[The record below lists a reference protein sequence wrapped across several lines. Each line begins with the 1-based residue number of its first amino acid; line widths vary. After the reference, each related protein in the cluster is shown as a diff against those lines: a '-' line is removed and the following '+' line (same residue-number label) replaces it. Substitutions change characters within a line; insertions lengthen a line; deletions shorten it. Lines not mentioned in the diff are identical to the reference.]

1 MIGNPIHP
9 RVEGKLALPDGRWFG
24 FVEFGP
30 ARGRPVFWFHGT
42 PGARRQIPYA
52 ARVAAHERGV
62 RLIGVDRPGVGLS
75 TPHLYDRILDW
86 ACDFAVAADR
96 LGVDDCAVIGLSGGG
111 PYALACCAA
120 MPDRVGAAAV
130 LGGVAPTQ
138 GPDALPGG
146 VVGRTA
152 CLAPLLTTLR
162 SPAAL
167 GLSNVVRAMRPVW
180 SQVYDLYAR
189 TSPEGDRRVFAMQEI
204 KEMLLDDIH
213 AGSRPGLRAPVF
225 DLILFWRPWGFS
237 LRDVN
242 VPIHFWHGD
251 SDNIVPLAHGEHM
264 AALVPGATVTVRPG
278 ESHLGGF
285 GAAEEV
291 LEVLFEMWDR
301 RSAQLLIGN

>member
-1 MIGNPIHP
+1 MSSNPVHP
-9 RVEGKLALPDGRWFG
+9 RVEGRLTLPDGRRLG

-30 ARGRPVFWFHGT
+30 AQGRVVFWFHGT

-52 ARVAAHERGV
+52 ARTAAYARGV

-75 TPHLYDRILDW
+75 TPHLYKRIVDW
-86 ACDFAVAADR
+86 ADDVGVLADR
-96 LGVDDCAVIGLSGGG
+96 LGAEEFGVIGLSGGG

-120 MPDRVGAAAV
+120 MPDRVAAAAV

-152 CLAPLLTTLR
+152 CFAPLLTALR
-162 SPAAL
+162 APAAF
-167 GLSNVVRAMRPVW
+167 GLATFVRAARPLW

-189 TSPEGDRRVFAMQEI
+189 TSPEGDRQVFAMREI
-204 KEMLLDDIH
+204 KEMLLDDIL
-213 AGSRPGLRAPVF
+213 AGSRSGLRAPVF

-237 LRDVN
+237 LRDVR

-264 AALVPGATVTVRPG
+264 ARRVPGATVTVRPG

-285 GAAEEV
+285 GAAGEV
-291 LEVLFEMWDR
+291 FDVLFEIWAE
-301 RSAQLLIGN
+301 RSPRLLLAE